1 MSKKQ
6 IDETPVENLEEDSV
20 AMATLH
26 PGSRAVKDD
35 PKSKIE
41 YIQHTI
47 GAMHAMRKTDLEK
60 WFHDAMNLVGKEV
73 ASLPGAANE
82 KGNKAS
88 LNMKASGAVGKG
100 GAAPND
106 PMVHLYDKNN
116 PLAKILS
123 VKEDVQEMFEGQDLS
138 EEFKEKATTIFE
150 AAVTA
155 RALMEVARIEEEYQ
169 TRIEEEVQQIA
180 ETLEKQVDSY
190 LDYVVEKWMEDNQVA
205 IESTLRNEI
214 MEEFIDGL
222 KGLFTEH
229 YIDVPEE
236 KISVI
241 EQLAAKVEQLE
252 NKLDESI
259 NENVSLKKV
268 VVEVEKNEA
277 FAEMAEGLTLTQSEK
292 FEALAEGVD
301 FDGNVDAYKR
311 KLSYIKETYFANTV
325 KKSVSN
331 IEEETFEGEESQTI
345 ATNPEVAAFVKAISR
360 TAKK

>member
-1 MSKKQ
+1 MAKQQ
-6 IDETPVENLEEDSV
+6 IDEAQVENLEEDSV

-26 PGSRAVKDD
+26 PGSRPVKDD

-41 YIQHTI
+41 YIQHAI
-47 GAMHAMRKTDLEK
+47 GAMHAMRKDDLTK
-60 WFHDAMNLVGKEV
+60 WFHDAMNLIGKE
-73 ASLPGAANE
+73 ASALPGSANE
-82 KGNKAS
+82 KGNEAS
-88 LNMKASGAVGKG
+88 VSMKGSYATGKG
-100 GAAPND
+100 GAQAND
-106 PMVHLYDKNN
+106 PMPHLDHKNN

-150 AAVTA
+150 AAVSS

-169 TRIEEEVQQIA
+169 TRLEEEVQQIA

-190 LDYVVEKWMEDNQVA
+190 LDYVVEKWLEDNQVA

-222 KGLFTEH
+222 KSLFTEH
-229 YIDVPEE
+229 YIDVPQE
-236 KISVI
+236 KIDVI
-241 EQLAAKVEQLE
+241 EQLAAKVDQLE
-252 NKLDESI
+252 DKLDASI
-259 NENVSLKKV
+259 NENVELKRV
-268 VVEVEKNEA
+268 VAEVEKNEA
-277 FAEMAEGLTLTQSEK
+277 LAEMAEGLTLTQSEK

-311 KLSYIKETYFANTV
+311 KLSYIKETYFTTAV
-325 KKSVSN
+325 KKHVSN
-331 IEEETFEGEESQTI
+331 IEEETFEAEESQTI